1 MGTGLFVYFFSISF
15 FNPDIFIEEVTDFAD
30 KFHLK
35 SDRHRNRRNS
45 RRDRNGRSGSRSG
58 STGDRR
64 RLGRRKTRT
73 DEKGWPGTSWSRG
86 SWFFWQLPEPKDWP
100 RFSIA
105 RERKRKE
112 TELRFEGSQQP
123 AVGRKKV
130 DSSKLARSGVIPTVQ
145 TSSGAFTGLVDFSE
159 TFLAV
164 TLIVV
169 VSVAVRQSKPIY
181 IWWLKPIKI
190 VTALCCLTFRCCGPR
205 LEVRTSKFVTQWSL

>member
-1 MGTGLFVYFFSISF
+1 MSSCFEINF

-35 SDRHRNRRNS
+35 SDRQRNRRNS
-45 RRDRNGRSGSRSG
+45 RRDRTGRSGSRSG

-86 SWFFWQLPEPKDWP
+86 SWFFWQLPEPKDRP

-145 TSSGAFTGLVDFSE
+145 ASSGATEPSPVWSTSARPSSWPWPWSPSSLLSASLSPFRFDVWNLLKLWQPFVAWLF
-159 TFLAV
+159 
-164 TLIVV
+164 VV
-169 VSVAVRQSKPIY
+169 VDPA
-181 IWWLKPIKI
+181 
-190 VTALCCLTFRCCGPR
+190 
-205 LEVRTSKFVTQWSL
+205 